1 MGKYEENRDKL
12 QELVKEA
19 YDKAG
24 KPRSNDL
31 QKDVKDIYE
40 DTAMQEIIASYNKKY
55 GVDIQQELRAY
66 LEPTTMERIRSDIDG
81 KNVDEMKKQEQKE
94 ISRTVSEVS
103 NAGIGVDGATK
114 DEIEKNVEKEQE
126 NQEKGE
132 ISTDEENLRA
142 LVYKAMYKAVLEDYY
157 NLKLGIQERG
167 PNNQLETGDISV
179 GDRNGTKL
187 VLYEKYLKN
196 IDQNYKGLTR
206 TSVIRDDEDIKK
218 FEEGLAYR
226 AGRNERAI
234 LKKNDDALDRVS
246 ELYQKR
252 ENIAEDI
259 AYLSTRASTMS
270 PEKFESQMDSL
281 QKEYKEAS
289 ARIYSISPNPLELQQ
304 SIEERAADERFRNKE
319 VGDTYER
326 VHNIQLGGKVTTL
339 ERENDVSLYQDVKES
354 NEQTYESDAAIDK
367 SADVILEQYYEAE
380 ERGNYAKAEELL
392 QSLETMAGIKYE
404 DVETAKTDETSSKTP
419 DEIEEEQE
427 EGRGNILNDPRLN
440 AVNDD
445 EDVAKIEAE
454 RDNRK
459 IRAKAVEEKLNVKR
473 NKTNEKEF
481 EYTRTLYNNRRG

>member
-157 NLKLGIQERG
+157 NF
-167 PNNQLETGDISV
+167 
-179 GDRNGTKL
+179 
-187 VLYEKYLKN
+187 
-196 IDQNYKGLTR
+196 LTFP
-206 TSVIRDDEDIKK
+206 VYC
-218 FEEGLAYR
+218 L
-226 AGRNERAI
+226 
-234 LKKNDDALDRVS
+234 
-246 ELYQKR
+246 
-252 ENIAEDI
+252 
-259 AYLSTRASTMS
+259 
-270 PEKFESQMDSL
+270 
-281 QKEYKEAS
+281 
-289 ARIYSISPNPLELQQ
+289 
-304 SIEERAADERFRNKE
+304 
-319 VGDTYER
+319 
-326 VHNIQLGGKVTTL
+326 
-339 ERENDVSLYQDVKES
+339 
-354 NEQTYESDAAIDK
+354 
-367 SADVILEQYYEAE
+367 
-380 ERGNYAKAEELL
+380 
-392 QSLETMAGIKYE
+392 
-404 DVETAKTDETSSKTP
+404 
-419 DEIEEEQE
+419 
-427 EGRGNILNDPRLN
+427 
-440 AVNDD
+440 
-445 EDVAKIEAE
+445 
-454 RDNRK
+454 
-459 IRAKAVEEKLNVKR
+459 
-473 NKTNEKEF
+473 
-481 EYTRTLYNNRRG
+481 